1 MSIGLGWLWIFLCAT
16 ARVGGLVL
24 IAPAFSSP
32 MINARVKIG
41 LVLSLAL
48 VACSG
53 AGITGEWPA
62 NMLLIAQG
70 MGIELITGLLLGAG
84 YRIVFAAAGMAGE
97 LAGLQMGVGA
107 ASIFDPNS
115 GQSASLTEGFFT
127 LSFTVLFLSI
137 DGHHQLLRVLSESY
151 ASVPPGGAWEH
162 MPSLDV
168 LVRGVT
174 DSITF
179 GCRLAAP
186 IVLPLILL
194 TVAIA
199 LISRAF
205 PQANVISL
213 NYGLGILL
221 GVVLMAGMAVSLN
234 EPVRHLARNADA
246 LAMKLLQSMAG

>member
-1 MSIGLGWLWIFLCAT
+1 MTITMGWLWIFVCAT

-24 IAPAFSSP
+24 VAPAFSSP

-41 LVLSLAL
+41 MVMALSL
-48 VACSG
+48 VVCSG
-53 AGITGEWPA
+53 AGVKGVWPE
-62 NMLLIAQG
+62 NMMLIASG
-70 MGIELITGLLLGAG
+70 LGIELMTGLLLGAG

-115 GQSASLTEGFFT
+115 GQSATITEGFFT

-137 DGHHQLLRVLSESY
+137 DGHHQILRVLSESY
-151 ASVPPGGAWEH
+151 AAVPPGGAWEH

-168 LVRGVT
+168 LVRGIT

-186 IVLPLILL
+186 IVLPLMLL

-221 GVVLMAGMAVSLN
+221 GVVLLAGMSVSLS
-234 EPVRHLARNADA
+234 EPVRHLARNADV
-246 LAMKLLQSMAG
+246 LAMKILHSMAG

>member
-1 MSIGLGWLWIFLCAT
+1 MSISLGWLWIFFCAT
-16 ARVGGLVL
+16 ARVSGLML

-32 MINARVKIG
+32 MITARIKIG
-41 LVLSLAL
+41 MVLALAL
-48 VACSG
+48 VICMG
-53 AGITGEWPA
+53 TGVKGEWPE
-62 NMLLIAQG
+62 NMMLIASG
-70 MGIELITGLLLGAG
+70 VAVELITGLLLGAG

-97 LAGLQMGVGA
+97 LAGLQMGVGS

-127 LSFTVLFLSI
+127 LAFTVLFLSI
-137 DGHHQLLRVLSESY
+137 DGHHQLLRVLGESY
-151 ASVPPGGAWEH
+151 SVVPPGGAWEH

-168 LVRGVT
+168 LMRGVT
-174 DSITF
+174 DSIGF
-179 GCRLAAP
+179 GCRMAAP

-213 NYGLGILL
+213 NYGLGMLL
-221 GVVLMAGMAVSLN
+221 GVLLMAGMAVSLN
-234 EPVRHLARNADA
+234 EPVRHLAQNADV

>member
-1 MSIGLGWLWIFLCAT
+1 MTLTLGWLWIFVCAT

-24 IAPAFSSP
+24 VAPAFSSP
-32 MINARVKIG
+32 MINARVKMG
-41 LVLSLAL
+41 MVLALSL
-48 VACSG
+48 VVCSG
-53 AGITGEWPA
+53 AGVVGVWPE
-62 NMLLIAQG
+62 NMMLVASGL
-70 MGIELITGLLLGAG
+70 GIELITGLLLGVG

-97 LAGLQMGVGA
+97 LAGLQMGVGS

-115 GQSASLTEGFFT
+115 GQSATITEGFFT

-137 DGHHQLLRVLSESY
+137 DGHHQILRVLSESY
-151 ASVPPGGAWEH
+151 AAVPPGGAWEH
-162 MPSLDV
+162 MPSLEI

-174 DSITF
+174 ESISF

-186 IVLPLILL
+186 IVLPLMLL

-221 GVVLMAGMAVSLN
+221 GVVLLAGVAVSWN
-234 EPVRHLARNADA
+234 EPVRHLAKNADRLA
-246 LAMKLLQSMAG
+246 LKLLQSMAG